1 MENLNYRL
9 ESLIRFRKELHKN
22 PELSGKEIETSK
34 RIVSFLEQYPPDEI
48 KTNIGG
54 TGIIAVY
61 EGAEEGKSILFRC
74 ELDALP
80 IKETNLFEH
89 KSVKNSISHK
99 CGHDGHMAILCGL
112 ATELHH
118 QRPEKGNVIL
128 LFQPAEEN
136 GSGAEKVANDDT
148 FKNYKPDFVFAL
160 HNLPGFDKNQILVK
174 DGTFSCAVKSMIIR
188 LKGKIA
194 HAAEPENGINPA
206 LAIASIIQQF
216 DEKNQVDHSKPNFK
230 ILTTVYSSLGKKAYG
245 VSAGKGEVHFTIRCQ
260 TNKEMEKL
268 SNELEKMTEEIAKKT
283 QVAYKIKWT
292 ETFQANENN
301 SEANNIIKNAS
312 KILGLDVLD
321 KDTPFSWGEDFGL
334 FTQLYNGAMFGLGA
348 GKETPALHHSDYD
361 FPDEIISTGV
371 KLFHQISKEINH
383 AH

>member
-1 MENLNYRL
+1 MENLNQRL

-22 PELSGKEIETSK
+22 PELSGKEIETAK
-34 RIVSFLEQYPPDEI
+34 RIVSFLEQYPPDEMQ
-48 KTNIGG
+48 TNVGG

-61 EGAEEGKSILFRC
+61 KSADEGKSILFRC

-89 KSVKNSISHK
+89 KSVKKSISHK

-112 ATELHH
+112 ASELHH

-136 GSGAEKVANDDT
+136 VSGAEKVANDDN
-148 FKNYKPDFVFAL
+148 FKNYKPDYVFAL
-160 HNLPGFDKNQILVK
+160 HNLPGFTKNQIVVK

-216 DEKNQVDHSKPNFK
+216 DEKNQVDKTKPNFS
-230 ILTTVYSSLGKKAYG
+230 ILTPIYISLGEKAYG

-268 SNELEKMTEEIAKKT
+268 SNELENLTEEIAKNH
-283 QVAYKIKWT
+283 QLEYKIKWK
-292 ETFQANENN
+292 ESFQANENN
-301 SEANNIIKNAS
+301 ADANNFIKSSS
-312 KILGLDVLD
+312 KLLGLNVLE

-348 GKETPALHHSDYD
+348 GKDSPALHHSDYD

-371 KLFHQISKEINH
+371 KLFHQISKEINN

>member
-22 PELSGKEIETSK
+22 PELSGKEIETAK
-34 RIVSFLEQYPPDEI
+34 RIVSFLEQYPPDEMQ
-48 KTNIGG
+48 TNVGG
-54 TGIIAVY
+54 TGIIAIYKGSEV
-61 EGAEEGKSILFRC
+61 GKSILFRC

-80 IKETNLFEH
+80 IKETNSFEH
-89 KSVKNSISHK
+89 KSVKNTISHK

-112 ATELHH
+112 ASELYH

-136 GSGAEKVANDDT
+136 GSGAEKVANDDN
-148 FKNYKPDFVFAL
+148 FKKYKPDYVFAL
-160 HNLPGFDKNQILVK
+160 HNLPGFDKNQIVVK

-216 DEKNQVDHSKPNFK
+216 DEKNQVDKTKPNFS
-230 ILTTVYSSLGKKAYG
+230 ILTPVYSSLGEKAYG

-260 TNKEMEKL
+260 TNEEMEKL
-268 SNELEKMTEEIAKKT
+268 SKELENLTEEIAKNH
-283 QVAYKIKWT
+283 QLEYKIKWT
-292 ETFQANENN
+292 ESFQANENN
-301 SEANNIIKNAS
+301 ADANNFIKNAS
-312 KILGLDVLD
+312 KILGLNVLE

-371 KLFHQISKEINH
+371 KLFHQISKEINN

>member
-1 MENLNYRL
+1 MENLNNRL
-9 ESLIRFRKELHKN
+9 KSLIRFRKELHKN
-22 PELSGKEIETSK
+22 PELSGKEIETAK
-34 RIVSFLEQYPPDEI
+34 RIVSFLDQYPPDELQ
-48 KTNIGG
+48 TNVGG

-61 EGAEEGKSILFRC
+61 KGAEEGKSILFRC

-80 IKETNLFEH
+80 IKETNSFEH
-89 KSVKNSISHK
+89 KSIKNTISHK

-112 ATELHH
+112 AGELHH
-118 QRPEKGNVIL
+118 QRPEKGKVIL

-136 GSGAEKVANDDT
+136 GSGAEKVANDDN
-148 FKNYKPDFVFAL
+148 FNNYKPDFVFAL
-160 HNLPGFDKNQILVK
+160 HNLPGFNKNQIVVK
-174 DGTFSCAVKSMIIR
+174 NGTFSCAVKSMIIR

-206 LAIASIIQQF
+206 LAIASIIQEF
-216 DEKNQVDHSKPNFK
+216 EAKNQSDKTKDNFT
-230 ILTTVYSSLGKKAYG
+230 IITPVYSSFGQKSYG

-260 TNKEMEKL
+260 TNEEMERL
-268 SNELEKMTEEIAKKT
+268 SNELQKVTEEIAKKH
-283 QVAYKIKWT
+283 QLKLKIKWT
-292 ETFQANENN
+292 ESFQANENN
-301 SEANNIIKNAS
+301 ADANNFIKNSS
-312 KILGLDVLD
+312 KILGLNVFE

-348 GKETPALHHSDYD
+348 GKEMPALHHSDYD

>member
-1 MENLNYRL
+1 MENLNQRL

-34 RIVSFLEQYPPDEI
+34 RIVSFLDQYPPDEMQ
-48 KTNIGG
+48 TNVGG

-61 EGAEEGKSILFRC
+61 KGAEEGKSILFRC

-80 IKETNLFEH
+80 IKETNSFEH
-89 KSVKNSISHK
+89 KSVKNTISHK

-118 QRPEKGNVIL
+118 QRPEKGNIIL

-136 GSGAEKVANDDT
+136 GSGAEKVTNDDN
-148 FKNYKPDFVFAL
+148 FKKYKPDYVFAL
-160 HNLPGFDKNQILVK
+160 HNLPGFDKNQIVVK

-206 LAIASIIQQF
+206 LAIASIIQKF
-216 DEKNQVDHSKPNFK
+216 DEKNQLDKTKPNFS
-230 ILTTVYSSLGKKAYG
+230 ILTPVYSSLGEKAYG

-260 TNKEMEKL
+260 TNEEMEKL
-268 SNELEKMTEEIAKKT
+268 SKELENLTEEIAKNH
-283 QVAYKIKWT
+283 QLEYKIKWT
-292 ETFQANENN
+292 ESFQANENN
-301 SEANNIIKNAS
+301 ADANNFIKNAS
-312 KILGLDVLD
+312 KILGLNVLE

-348 GKETPALHHSDYD
+348 GKDSPALHHSDYD

-371 KLFHQISKEINH
+371 KLFHQISKEINY

>member
-1 MENLNYRL
+1 MENLNNRM

-22 PELSGKEIETSK
+22 PELSGKEIETAK
-34 RIVSFLEQYPPDEI
+34 RIVSFLEQYPPDELQ
-48 KTNIGG
+48 TNVGG
-54 TGIIAVY
+54 TGIIAIY
-61 EGAEEGKSILFRC
+61 KGLEEGKSILFRS

-80 IKETNLFEH
+80 IKETNSFEH

-112 ATELHH
+112 ANELHQ

-136 GSGAEKVANDDT
+136 GTGAQKVANDEN
-148 FKNYKPDFVFAL
+148 FQALKPDYVFAL
-160 HNLPGFDKNQILVK
+160 HNLPGFTKNQIVVK

-194 HAAEPENGINPA
+194 HASEPENGINPA

-216 DEKNQVDHSKPNFK
+216 DKKNQIDKTEPNFS
-230 ILTTVYSSLGKKAYG
+230 IITPIYSSLGKKAYG
-245 VSAGKGEVHFTIRCQ
+245 ISAGKGEVHFTIRCQ
-260 TNKEMEKL
+260 TNEEMEKL
-268 SNELEKMTEEIAKKT
+268 SNELEKLTEEIAKNN
-283 QVAYKIKWT
+283 QLECKIKWT

-301 SEANNIIKNAS
+301 PEANNFIKNAS
-312 KILGLDVLD
+312 KILGLDVLE
-321 KDTPFSWGEDFGL
+321 KDTPFSWGEDFGF

-348 GKETPALHHSDYD
+348 GKETPALHHSNYD

>member
-1 MENLNYRL
+1 MENLNQRL

-22 PELSGKEIETSK
+22 PELSGKEIETAK
-34 RIVSFLEQYPPDEI
+34 RIVSFFEQYPPDEMQ
-48 KTNIGG
+48 TNVGG

-61 EGAEEGKSILFRC
+61 KGAEEGKSILFRC

-80 IKETNLFEH
+80 IKETNSFEH
-89 KSVKNSISHK
+89 KSVKNTISHK

-112 ATELHH
+112 ASELHH

-136 GSGAEKVANDDT
+136 GSGAEKVANDDN
-148 FKNYKPDFVFAL
+148 FKNYKPDYVFAL
-160 HNLPGFDKNQILVK
+160 HNLPGFTKNQIVVK

-188 LKGKIA
+188 LQGKIA

-216 DEKNQVDHSKPNFK
+216 DKKNQVDKTKPNFS
-230 ILTTVYSSLGKKAYG
+230 ILTPIYISLGEKAYG

-260 TNKEMEKL
+260 TNKEMERLSKKL
-268 SNELEKMTEEIAKKT
+268 ENLTEEIAKKY
-283 QVAYKIKWT
+283 QLEFKIKWT
-292 ETFQANENN
+292 ESFQANENN
-301 SEANNIIKNAS
+301 ADANNFIKNAS
-312 KILGLDVLD
+312 KILGLNVLE

-348 GKETPALHHSDYD
+348 GKDSPALHHSDYD

>member
-1 MENLNYRL
+1 MENLNLRL

-22 PELSGKEIETSK
+22 PELSGKETETAK
-34 RIVSFLEQYPPDEI
+34 RIVSFLEQYPPDEMQ
-48 KTNIGG
+48 TNIGG
-54 TGIIAVY
+54 TGVIAVY
-61 EGAEEGKSILFRC
+61 KGLEKGKSILFRC

-80 IKETNLFEH
+80 IKETNSFEH
-89 KSVKNSISHK
+89 KSVKNTISHK

-112 ATELHH
+112 ASELHH

-136 GSGAEKVANDDT
+136 GSGAEKVANDDN
-148 FKNYKPDFVFAL
+148 FNNYKPDFVFAL
-160 HNLPGFDKNQILVK
+160 HNLPGFTKNQIVVK

-216 DEKNQVDHSKPNFK
+216 DDKNQVDKTKPNFS
-230 ILTTVYSSLGKKAYG
+230 ILTPIYISLGEKAYG

-260 TNKEMEKL
+260 TNEEMEKL
-268 SNELEKMTEEIAKKT
+268 SKELENLTEEIAKNH
-283 QVAYKIKWT
+283 QLEYKIKWT
-292 ETFQANENN
+292 ESFQANENN
-301 SEANNIIKNAS
+301 ADANNFIKNAS
-312 KILGLDVLD
+312 KVLGLNVFE

-348 GKETPALHHSDYD
+348 GKEIPALHHSDYD

-371 KLFHQISKEINH
+371 KLFHQISKEINN

>member
-1 MENLNYRL
+1 MENLNQRL

-22 PELSGKEIETSK
+22 PELSGKEIETAK
-34 RIVSFLEQYPPDEI
+34 RIVSFLEQYPPDEMQ
-48 KTNIGG
+48 TNVGG
-54 TGIIAVY
+54 AGIIAVY
-61 EGAEEGKSILFRC
+61 KGSEEGKSILFRC

-80 IKETNLFEH
+80 IKETNSFEH
-89 KSVKNSISHK
+89 KSVKNTVSHK

-112 ATELHH
+112 ASELHH

-136 GSGAEKVANDDT
+136 GSGAEKVANDDN
-148 FKNYKPDFVFAL
+148 FKNYKPDYVFAL
-160 HNLPGFDKNQILVK
+160 HNLPGFDKNQIVVK
-174 DGTFSCAVKSMIIR
+174 DRTFSCAVKSIIIR

-206 LAIASIIQQF
+206 LAIASIIQKF
-216 DEKNQVDHSKPNFK
+216 DEKNQFDKTKPNFS
-230 ILTTVYSSLGKKAYG
+230 ILTPIYSSFGEKAYG

-268 SNELEKMTEEIAKKT
+268 SNELENLTEEIAKNH
-283 QVAYKIKWT
+283 QLEYKIKWT
-292 ETFQANENN
+292 ESFQANENN
-301 SEANNIIKNAS
+301 NDANNFIKNAS
-312 KILGLDVLD
+312 KILGLDVLE
-321 KDTPFSWGEDFGL
+321 KETPFSWGEDFGL

-348 GKETPALHHSDYD
+348 GKDSPALHHSDYD

-371 KLFHQISKEINH
+371 KLFHQISKEINN

>member
-1 MENLNYRL
+1 
-9 ESLIRFRKELHKN
+9 
-22 PELSGKEIETSK
+22 
-34 RIVSFLEQYPPDEI
+34 VSFLDQYPPDEMQ
-48 KTNIGG
+48 TNVGG

-61 EGAEEGKSILFRC
+61 KGLEEGKSILFRC

-80 IKETNLFEH
+80 IKETNSFEH
-89 KSVKNSISHK
+89 KSIKNTISHK
-99 CGHDGHMAILCGL
+99 CGHDGHMAILGGL
-112 ATELHH
+112 AGELHH

-136 GSGAEKVANDDT
+136 GSGAEKVANDDN
-148 FKNYKPDFVFAL
+148 FKIYKPDYVFAL
-160 HNLPGFDKNQILVK
+160 HNLPGFDKNQIVVK

-206 LAIASIIQQF
+206 LAIASIIQKF
-216 DEKNQVDHSKPNFK
+216 DEKNQVNKTKPNFS
-230 ILTTVYSSLGKKAYG
+230 IITPIYSSFGEKAYG

-268 SNELEKMTEEIAKKT
+268 SKVLEKLTLEIAKNH
-283 QVAYKIKWT
+283 QLEYKIKWA
-292 ETFQANENN
+292 ESFQANENN
-301 SEANNIIKNAS
+301 TDANNFITSAS
-312 KILGLDVLD
+312 KILGLDILE
-321 KDTPFSWGEDFGL
+321 KDTPFSWGEDFGF

-348 GKETPALHHSDYD
+348 GKETPALHHSNYD
-361 FPDEIISTGV
+361 FPDEIISTGI
-371 KLFHQISKEINH
+371 KLFHQISKEINN

>member
-1 MENLNYRL
+1 MENLNQRL

-22 PELSGKEIETSK
+22 PELSGKEIETAK
-34 RIVSFLEQYPPDEI
+34 RIVSFLGQYPPDEMQ
-48 KTNIGG
+48 TNIGG

-61 EGAEEGKSILFRC
+61 KGADEGKSILFRC

-80 IKETNLFEH
+80 IKETNSFEH
-89 KSVKNSISHK
+89 KSVKNTISHK

-112 ATELHH
+112 ASELHH

-136 GSGAEKVANDDT
+136 GSGAEKVANDDNY
-148 FKNYKPDFVFAL
+148 KNYKPDYVFAL
-160 HNLPGFDKNQILVK
+160 HNLPGFDKNQIVVK

-206 LAIASIIQQF
+206 LAIASIIQKF
-216 DEKNQVDHSKPNFK
+216 DEKNQVDKTKPNFS
-230 ILTTVYSSLGKKAYG
+230 ILTPIYISLGEKAYG
-245 VSAGKGEVHFTIRCQ
+245 VSAGKGEAHFTIRCQ

-268 SNELEKMTEEIAKKT
+268 SNELENLTKEIAKNH
-283 QVAYKIKWT
+283 QLEYKIKWT
-292 ETFQANENN
+292 ESFQANENN
-301 SEANNIIKNAS
+301 ADANNFIKNAS
-312 KILGLDVLD
+312 KILGLNVLE

-334 FTQLYNGAMFGLGA
+334 FTQLSNGAMFGLGA
-348 GKETPALHHSDYD
+348 GKEIPALHHSDYD

-371 KLFHQISKEINH
+371 KLFHQISKEINN

>member
-1 MENLNYRL
+1 MENLNQRL

-34 RIVSFLEQYPPDEI
+34 RIVSFLEQYPPDEMQ
-48 KTNIGG
+48 TNVGE
-54 TGIIAVY
+54 TGIIAVFK
-61 EGAEEGKSILFRC
+61 GADEGKSILFRC

-80 IKETNLFEH
+80 IKETNSFEH
-89 KSVKNSISHK
+89 KSVKNTISHK

-112 ATELHH
+112 ASELHH

-136 GSGAEKVANDDT
+136 GSGAEKVANDDN
-148 FKNYKPDFVFAL
+148 FKNYKPDYVFAL
-160 HNLPGFDKNQILVK
+160 HNLPGFDKNLIVVK
-174 DGTFSCAVKSMIIR
+174 NGTFSCAVKSMIIR

-206 LAIASIIQQF
+206 LAIASIIQKF
-216 DEKNQVDHSKPNFK
+216 DDKNQVDKTKPNFS
-230 ILTTVYSSLGKKAYG
+230 ILTPIYSSFGEKAYG

-268 SNELEKMTEEIAKKT
+268 SNELENLTEEIAKNH
-283 QVAYKIKWT
+283 QLEYKIKWT
-292 ETFQANENN
+292 ESFQANENN
-301 SEANNIIKNAS
+301 NDANNFIKNAS
-312 KILGLDVLD
+312 KILGLDVLE
-321 KDTPFSWGEDFGL
+321 KETPFSWGEDFGL

-348 GKETPALHHSDYD
+348 GKDSPALHHSDYD

-371 KLFHQISKEINH
+371 KLFHQISKEINN

>member
-1 MENLNYRL
+1 MENLNQRL

-22 PELSGKEIETSK
+22 PELSGKEIETAK
-34 RIVSFLEQYPPDEI
+34 RIVSFLEQYPPDEMQ
-48 KTNIGG
+48 TNVGG

-61 EGAEEGKSILFRC
+61 KGVEEGKSILFRS

-80 IKETNLFEH
+80 IKETNSFEH
-89 KSVKNSISHK
+89 RSIKNNVSHK
-99 CGHDGHMAILCGL
+99 CGHDGHTAILCGL
-112 ATELHH
+112 ASELHH

-136 GSGAEKVANDDT
+136 GSGAEKVANDDN
-148 FKNYKPDFVFAL
+148 FKNYKPDYVFAL
-160 HNLPGFDKNQILVK
+160 HNLPGFDKNQIVVK

-194 HAAEPENGINPA
+194 HAAEPENAINPA
-206 LAIASIIQQF
+206 LAIASIIQKF
-216 DEKNQVDHSKPNFK
+216 DEKNQVDKTKPNFS
-230 ILTTVYSSLGKKAYG
+230 ILTPIYISLGEKAYG

-268 SNELEKMTEEIAKKT
+268 SNELENLIEKIAKNH
-283 QVAYKIKWT
+283 QLEYKIKWT
-292 ETFQANENN
+292 ESFQANENN
-301 SEANNIIKNAS
+301 ADANNFIKNTS
-312 KILGLDVLD
+312 KILGLDVFE

-348 GKETPALHHSDYD
+348 GKDSPALHHSDYD

-371 KLFHQISKEINH
+371 KLFHQISKEINN

>member
-1 MENLNYRL
+1 MENLNQRL

-34 RIVSFLEQYPPDEI
+34 RIVSFLDQYPPDEMQ
-48 KTNIGG
+48 TNVGG

-61 EGAEEGKSILFRC
+61 KGAEEGKSILFRC

-80 IKETNLFEH
+80 IKETNSFEH
-89 KSVKNSISHK
+89 KSVKNTISHK

-118 QRPEKGNVIL
+118 QRPEKGNIIL

-136 GSGAEKVANDDT
+136 GSGAEKVANDDN
-148 FKNYKPDFVFAL
+148 FKKYKPDYVFAL
-160 HNLPGFDKNQILVK
+160 HNLPGFDKNQIVVK

-206 LAIASIIQQF
+206 LAIASIIQKF
-216 DEKNQVDHSKPNFK
+216 DEKNQLDKTKPNFS
-230 ILTTVYSSLGKKAYG
+230 ILTPVYSSLGEKAYG

-260 TNKEMEKL
+260 TNEEMEKL
-268 SNELEKMTEEIAKKT
+268 SKELENLTEEIAKNH
-283 QVAYKIKWT
+283 QLEYKIKWT
-292 ETFQANENN
+292 ESFQANENN
-301 SEANNIIKNAS
+301 ADANNFIKNAS
-312 KILGLDVLD
+312 KILGLNVLE

-348 GKETPALHHSDYD
+348 GKDSPALHHSDYD

-371 KLFHQISKEINH
+371 KLFHQISKEINY

>member
-22 PELSGKEIETSK
+22 PELSGKEIETAK
-34 RIVSFLEQYPPDEI
+34 RIVSFLEQYPPDEMQ
-48 KTNIGG
+48 TNVGG

-61 EGAEEGKSILFRC
+61 KGAEEGKSILFRC

-80 IKETNLFEH
+80 IKETNSFEH
-89 KSVKNSISHK
+89 KSVKNTVSHK
-99 CGHDGHMAILCGL
+99 CGHDGHIAILCGL
-112 ATELHH
+112 ASELHH
-118 QRPEKGNVIL
+118 QRPEKGEVIL

-136 GSGAEKVANDDT
+136 GSGAEKVANDDN
-148 FKNYKPDFVFAL
+148 FKKYKPDFVFAL
-160 HNLPGFDKNQILVK
+160 HNLPGFTKNQIVVK
-174 DGTFSCAVKSMIIR
+174 DGTFSCAAKSIIIR

-216 DEKNQVDHSKPNFK
+216 DEKNQVDKTKSNFS
-230 ILTTVYSSLGKKAYG
+230 ILTPIYISLGEKAYG

-268 SNELEKMTEEIAKKT
+268 SKELENLTEEIAKNH
-283 QVAYKIKWT
+283 QLEYKIKWT
-292 ETFQANENN
+292 ESFQANENN
-301 SEANNIIKNAS
+301 ADANNFIKNAS
-312 KILGLDVLD
+312 KIVGLDVLE

-334 FTQLYNGAMFGLGA
+334 FTQLYKGAMFGLGA
-348 GKETPALHHSDYD
+348 GKEIPALHHSDYD

-371 KLFHQISKEINH
+371 KLFHQISKEINN

>member
-1 MENLNYRL
+1 MENLNQRL

-22 PELSGKEIETSK
+22 PELSGKEIETAK
-34 RIVSFLEQYPPDEI
+34 RIVSFLEQYPPDEMQ
-48 KTNIGG
+48 TNVGG

-61 EGAEEGKSILFRC
+61 KGAEEGKSILFRC

-80 IKETNLFEH
+80 IKETNSFEH
-89 KSVKNSISHK
+89 KSVKNTISHK

-112 ATELHH
+112 ASELHH

-136 GSGAEKVANDDT
+136 GSGAEKVANDDN
-148 FKNYKPDFVFAL
+148 FKKYKPDYVFAL
-160 HNLPGFDKNQILVK
+160 HNLPGFTKNQIVVK

-194 HAAEPENGINPA
+194 HAAKPENGINPA
-206 LAIASIIQQF
+206 LAIASIIEKF
-216 DEKNQVDHSKPNFK
+216 DKKNQMDKSKPNFS
-230 ILTTVYSSLGKKAYG
+230 ILTPIYISLGEKAYG

-260 TNKEMEKL
+260 TNREMEKL
-268 SNELEKMTEEIAKKT
+268 SKELENLTKEIAKNH
-283 QVAYKIKWT
+283 QLEYKIKWT
-292 ETFQANENN
+292 ESFQANENN
-301 SEANNIIKNAS
+301 ADANNFIKNAT
-312 KILGLDVLD
+312 KILGLNVLE

-348 GKETPALHHSDYD
+348 GKDSPALHHSDYD

-371 KLFHQISKEINH
+371 KLFHQISKEINN

>member
-1 MENLNYRL
+1 MENLNNRL

-22 PELSGKEIETSK
+22 PELSGKEIETAE
-34 RIVSFLEQYPPDEI
+34 RIVSFLDQYPPDEMQ
-48 KTNIGG
+48 TNVGG
-54 TGIIAVY
+54 TGIIAIY
-61 EGAEEGKSILFRC
+61 KGTEEGKSILFRC

-80 IKETNLFEH
+80 IKETNSFEH

-99 CGHDGHMAILCGL
+99 CGHNGHMSILCGL
-112 ATELHH
+112 ASELHH

-136 GSGAEKVANDDT
+136 GSGAKKIANDGK
-148 FKNYKPDFVFAL
+148 FKVLQPDFVFAL
-160 HNLPGFDKNQILVK
+160 HNLPGFTKNQIVVK

-188 LKGKIA
+188 LKGKVA
-194 HAAEPENGINPA
+194 HASEPENGINPA

-216 DEKNQVDHSKPNFK
+216 EAKNQSDKTKDSFTIITP
-230 ILTTVYSSLGKKAYG
+230 VYSSFGQKSYG

-260 TNKEMEKL
+260 TNKEIEKL
-268 SNELEKMTEEIAKKT
+268 SNKLQNLTEEVAKKH
-283 QVAYKIKWT
+283 QLDLKIKWT
-292 ETFQANENN
+292 ESFQANENN
-301 SEANNIIKNAS
+301 ADANNFIKNAS
-312 KILGLDVLD
+312 KVLSLNVFE

-334 FTQLYNGAMFGLGA
+334 FTQLYKGAMFGLGA
-348 GKETPALHHSDYD
+348 GKEIPALHHSDYD

>member
-1 MENLNYRL
+1 MENLNQRL

-34 RIVSFLEQYPPDEI
+34 RIVSFLEQYPPDEMQ
-48 KTNIGG
+48 TNIGG

-61 EGAEEGKSILFRC
+61 KSAAEGKSILFRS

-80 IKETNLFEH
+80 IKEANSFEH
-89 KSVKNSISHK
+89 KSVKNTISHK

-112 ATELHH
+112 ASELHH

-136 GSGAEKVANDDT
+136 GTGAKKVANDDN
-148 FKNYKPDFVFAL
+148 FKNYKPDYVFAL
-160 HNLPGFDKNQILVK
+160 HNLPGFTKNQIIVK
-174 DGTFSCAVKSMIIR
+174 DGTFSCAVKSIIIR

-206 LAIASIIQQF
+206 FAIALIIQKF
-216 DEKNQVDHSKPNFK
+216 DEKNQMDKTKPNFA
-230 ILTTVYSSLGKKAYG
+230 ILTPVYSSLGEKAYG

-260 TNKEMEKL
+260 TNEEMEKL
-268 SNELEKMTEEIAKKT
+268 SKKLENLTEEIAKKH
-283 QVAYKIKWT
+283 QLEFKIKWK
-292 ETFQANENN
+292 ESFQANENN
-301 SEANNIIKNAS
+301 ADANNFIKNAS
-312 KILGLDVLD
+312 KVLGLDVFE

-348 GKETPALHHSDYD
+348 GKEIPALHHSDYD

-371 KLFHQISKEINH
+371 KLFHQISKEINN

>member
-34 RIVSFLEQYPPDEI
+34 RIVSFLEQYPPNEMQ
-48 KTNIGG
+48 TNVGG
-54 TGIIAVY
+54 TGILAVY
-61 EGAEEGKSILFRC
+61 KGFAEGKSILFRC

-80 IKETNLFEH
+80 IKESNLFEH

-112 ATELHH
+112 ASELHH

-160 HNLPGFDKNQILVK
+160 HNLPGFDKNQIVVK

-216 DEKNQVDHSKPNFK
+216 DEKNQVDQSKPNFK
-230 ILTTVYSSLGKKAYG
+230 ILTAVYSSLGKKAYG